1 MDGKIIMDNIVFPTR
16 EESRVTKAYKA
27 IGRFETNYPNLTMYI
42 AWAALGV
49 VMVISVAVQR

>member
-1 MDGKIIMDNIVFPTR
+1 MSLSPITFPAR
-16 EESRVTKAYKA
+16 EESRVTKIYKA

-49 VMVISVAVQR
+49 VLVISVAVQR